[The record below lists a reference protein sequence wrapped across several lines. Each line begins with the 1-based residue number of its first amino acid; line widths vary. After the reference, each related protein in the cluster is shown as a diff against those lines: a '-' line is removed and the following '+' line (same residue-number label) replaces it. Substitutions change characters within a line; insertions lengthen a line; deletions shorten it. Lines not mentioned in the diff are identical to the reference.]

1 MSTRQAILPI
11 LKPGETFRRSRA
23 EQAVMCVAGYRVSVR
38 FKCNLSMPAGR
49 QMVSSSVRV
58 VGKLGERWV
67 LIPPQTGRMRGG
79 CTSRADPLLSVFP

>member
-23 EQAVMCVAGYRVSVR
+23 EQALLWVTVSVR

-49 QMVSSSVRV
+49 QMVSSVRV